1 MSESLTADI
10 RGSDLAVAGG
20 LAVAVFATS
29 LLALAYARLE
39 HRADV
44 PSIDPGIGVP
54 IAVRPVADLPMG
66 HAGAAA
72 EGGQAVVPKRWRRQ
86 AKPAA
91 ASVPELPDLPWSEP
105 EPEPTIEPA
114 PTNAPITR
122 PQPPRKPPT
131 PADPSVTPP
140 EPTPVDP
147 DPPLP
152 DVDAED
158 TAEHPEASDS
168 ADTPEQD
175 KGDDPPA
182 SESEGESAGAG
193 QGEQQGD
200 GQGQAEGEGEGAGGG
215 GGTDPLLERAIAF
228 YRARLVAWFSDRFR
242 VSGTGLSPS
251 ELARYRVRVHI
262 EIGEDLRILD
272 YEILS
277 SDHPAFET
285 AARTTLDKLRGTKLP
300 PPPENYPGAVQRQ
313 LTVTFTCTEDACD

>member
-20 LAVAVFATS
+20 LAAAVFAAS

-72 EGGQAVVPKRWRRQ
+72 EGGQAVVPKRWRRKAK

-91 ASVPELPDLPWSEP
+91 AASEPELPDLPWSEP

-114 PTNAPITR
+114 PTDAPITR
-122 PQPPRKPPT
+122 PQPPRKQPT

-147 DPPLP
+147 EPPLP

-158 TAEHPEASDS
+158 TAEQPEASDT

-175 KGDDPPA
+175 KGDDPP
-182 SESEGESAGAG
+182 EESAGAG